1 MATASSELVETWPC
15 ESAKRRMRPAAQ
27 LFHGGCFTS
36 GSVLAMAI
44 GADDKCRTLYSASWD
59 TSISVW
65 DCVSFKRRR
74 VLDGHVDAVTAVAVD
89 GKHM

>member
-1 MATASSELVETWPC
+1 
-15 ESAKRRMRPAAQ
+15 
-27 LFHGGCFTS
+27 
-36 GSVLAMAI
+36 MAI